1 MSTISNIYS
10 AVYSG
15 VSVYEMICR
24 GIAVMRRRS
33 DSYLNATQI
42 LKVAGIDKGKRTK
55 ILERE
60 VLNGEHEKVQG
71 GYGKYQGTWIPF
83 ERGLELAEQ
92 YEVEALLHPLLY
104 YNPTAN
110 GSKDRTP
117 TKEQAREQALAVS
130 KASNGSV
137 NSYQKKRRNS
147 PVPPTPSPLVKRSR
161 GQSDSRSQSR
171 VSPTPSPLLATP
183 TREESPQSTP
193 SSIRNLDLPKKRHK
207 FVSNVG
213 PPLVHS
219 PASNLSPTTPVR
231 GANADNHEAPNVARY
246 RKMLMGLFVG
256 EDTSTLPS
264 ILTAPNPPSDFDVDM
279 IIDEHGHSALHWAAA
294 LGRISI
300 LERLLHLGANPLR
313 KNAAGETGLIRAVLV
328 TNNFDSQTFPT
339 LLRFFQDAIA
349 VSDHKHR
356 TVFHHIVLT
365 ASIKGRLEAASYYM
379 EVLLEWMARNDMKFM
394 DVIDL
399 QDRKGDTP
407 LNIAA
412 RLGVRSLVRQLMDV
426 EANVDLPNR
435 AGVRPRDFGL
445 PGTSKTKVIPD
456 SVSFVQYLQRTS
468 NEGTIGTFTPS
479 KYGAELVNVVQSMV
493 TELETAF
500 TAEINS
506 KKHEL
511 IAAKLELQTATQE
524 LAEARRQIQTMQS
537 KVHQF
542 EETQTKVANLQNVL
556 QKENEKIQ
564 PLKKQ
569 LIHLDELKP
578 KMEPISTQFNF
589 PPTPETPNHV
599 RERNSP
605 GAAELRYEHQLERE
619 IGHLRSRLAA
629 YARNDAELRREV
641 DEMRHRSTEKEQ
653 QCKKLIAA
661 CCGVPVL
668 EVDTLLGSLIKA
680 VESDQEVDLQMV
692 GKFMAEVRKE
702 GLSEK
707 NREKGQPRS
716 P

>member
-1 MSTISNIYS
+1 MSTSSNIYS

-92 YEVEALLHPLLY
+92 YEVEPLLHPLLY

-117 TKEQAREQALAVS
+117 TKEQAREQALAAN
-130 KASNGSV
+130 KASSGTLTS
-137 NSYQKKRRNS
+137 SQKKKRNS

-161 GQSDSRSQSR
+161 GHSNSRAVSR
-171 VSPTPSPLLATP
+171 VSPTPSPLPVTNP
-183 TREESPQSTP
+183 RDESPLSN
-193 SSIRNLDLPKKRHK
+193 SSNPRNLDLPKKRHK
-207 FVSNVG
+207 YVSNVG
-213 PPLVHS
+213 SPLVNIPITNIPS
-219 PASNLSPTTPVR
+219 TLPLSR
-231 GANADNHEAPNVARY
+231 GAISYNTNQHDVGNVERY
-246 RKMLMGLFVG
+246 RKALMGVFMG
-256 EDTSTLPS
+256 ENAHKLPS
-264 ILTAPNPPSDFDVDM
+264 ILTDPCPPSDFDVDM

-294 LGRISI
+294 LGRISV
-300 LERLLHLGANPLR
+300 LERLFQMGANPLR
-313 KNAAGETGLIRAVLV
+313 TNASGETGLVRAVLV
-328 TNNFDSQTFPT
+328 TNNFDCQTFPG
-339 LLRFFQDAIA
+339 LLQFFKDTVTI
-349 VSDHKHR
+349 SDHKQR

-365 ASIKGRLEAASYYM
+365 ASVKGRLEAANYYM
-379 EVLLEWMARNDMKFM
+379 ETMLEWMARNDMKFF
-394 DVIDL
+394 DVVDL

-412 RLGVRSLVRQLMDV
+412 RLGIRGLVRQLLDV
-426 EANVDLPNR
+426 GANPDLPNR
-435 AGVRPRDFGL
+435 AGVKPRDFGIID
-445 PGTSKTKVIPD
+445 TSKSKDENPMAQPTSSED
-456 SVSFVQYLQRTS
+456 SSEVLA
-468 NEGTIGTFTPS
+468 PS
-479 KYGAELVNVVQSMV
+479 KYGTELVNAVQKMV
-493 TELETAF
+493 TELETTF
-500 TAEINS
+500 TTEINS
-506 KKHEL
+506 KRHEL
-511 IAAKLELQTATQE
+511 IAAKLELQNATKE
-524 LAEARRQIQTMQS
+524 LGEARRQIDQMQAQ
-537 KVHQF
+537 VQEF
-542 EETQTKVANLQNVL
+542 EETQSKMTYLEKAIH
-556 QKENEKIQ
+556 KETEKIP

-569 LIHLDELKP
+569 LVHLEDLRP
-578 KMEPISTQFNF
+578 KIEPVSTQFNF
-589 PPTPETPNHV
+589 PRTPETPSNV
-599 RERNSP
+599 RDRNNQIST
-605 GAAELRYEHQLERE
+605 GLSYEQQLERE

-629 YARNDAELRREV
+629 YAKNDAELRREV
-641 DEMRHRSTEKEQ
+641 DEMRHQSTEKEQ

-661 CCGVPVL
+661 CCGVPVT

-692 GKFMAEVRKE
+692 GRFMAEVRKE
-702 GLSEK
+702 GFVDEK
-707 NREKGQPRS
+707 KREKIFPRS